1 MNIDSVRSWVRS
13 KANQFKDWNAERK
26 DRCTL
31 DRIYYDYD
39 QECWIRYRDKRSK
52 RSELP
57 SCAVPVTRMRN
68 TYAIVSADP
77 PEPAPYGQNAIT
89 LFVWSEDFSFEKS
102 FEHFSDDGVPIDWKK
117 VLIVAGVVILGIY
130 AILVFGGVI

>member
-1 MNIDSVRSWVRS
+1 MSVDSVRSWMRS
-13 KANQFKDWNAERK
+13 KANQFKEWNAERK

-31 DRIYYDYD
+31 DRISYDYE
-39 QECWIRYRDKRSK
+39 QECWIRYRDKDAK
-52 RSELP
+52 ISELP
-57 SCAVPVTRMRN
+57 SCAVPVTKMRK

-102 FEHFSDDGVPIDWKK
+102 FEHYSDDDAPPDWKK
-117 VLIVAGVVILGIY
+117 VMIV
-130 AILVFGGVI
+130 GGVIVLGVYALFKFGGYI